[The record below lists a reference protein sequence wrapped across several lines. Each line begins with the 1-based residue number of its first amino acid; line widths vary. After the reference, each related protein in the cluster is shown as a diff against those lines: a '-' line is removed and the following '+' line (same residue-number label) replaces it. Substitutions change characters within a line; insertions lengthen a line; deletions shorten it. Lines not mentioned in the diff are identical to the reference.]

1 MMFKFLWDLLAGK
14 VLKIAFIVGV
24 LAYIAGVSYA
34 IYSAIKEIWIVFDSA
49 TNTLSSVLSG
59 SSSSSVM
66 SCFYY
71 FLDALGFNTVLGSF
85 MVSIFGLA
93 TMYGAVVAH
102 MMMLRSVL
110 FVKDMALK
118 ALE

>member
-1 MMFKFLWDLLAGK
+1 MFKFLWDLLAGK

-24 LAYIAGVSYA
+24 LAYVLGISYA
-34 IYSAIKEIWIVFDSA
+34 IFGAIKEIWIVFDMA
-49 TNTLSSVLSG
+49 TRSLDAALG
-59 SSSSSVM
+59 SSSTSSVM

-71 FLDALGFNTVLGSF
+71 FLDALGFNAVLGSF
-85 MVSIFGLA
+85 LTSIFGLA

-110 FVKDMALK
+110 FVKDYALK